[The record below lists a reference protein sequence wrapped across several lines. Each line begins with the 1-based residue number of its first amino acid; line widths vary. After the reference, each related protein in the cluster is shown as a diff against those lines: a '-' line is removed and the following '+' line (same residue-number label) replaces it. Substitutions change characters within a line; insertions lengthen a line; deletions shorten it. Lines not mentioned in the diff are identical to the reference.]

1 MADARRGERKRSLVQ
16 LISDIPTLVTDLVKG
31 EIELLK
37 AEIIGKLKGLG
48 IGAGL
53 IAVALTFL
61 FIMFIMLIMSA
72 TFALALVMPGWAAA
86 LVMAGI
92 LLLIALVIGL
102 IGYRILKAQL
112 PPVPT
117 TTIASLQSDLNAIKG
132 IGK

>member
-1 MADARRGERKRSLVQ
+1 MTDARRGERKRSLVQ

-92 LLLIALVIGL
+92 LLLIALIVGL
-102 IGYRILKAQL
+102 VGYRILKAQL